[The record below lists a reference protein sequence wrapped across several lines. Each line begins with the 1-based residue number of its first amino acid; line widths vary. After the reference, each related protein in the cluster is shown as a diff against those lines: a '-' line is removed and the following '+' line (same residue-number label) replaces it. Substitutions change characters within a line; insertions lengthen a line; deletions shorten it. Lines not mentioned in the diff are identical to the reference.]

1 MQSVKRGSR
10 VAVVLATIAGVT
22 ALTAGCSTANSS
34 DPAKTG
40 GVNGKDAVTGA
51 NSTTNLIANAVG
63 WPMEPPDC
71 TGTTSVMPV
80 TIYNYSNQTIQFPV
94 QIGQSPDPAYL
105 SAPAQNAGQPT
116 WTEAAT
122 HVWVVNGVQGT
133 TCPGQTGEPPFS
145 SMEVIPPGGQLQIAF
160 GMGGI
165 DHSGSSADFQVGAID
180 YNVQIGSGGAWK
192 STTASLLP
200 FNVGSAGSNLQMVP
214 INCSSVSA
222 ANPTEYESGSVPLN
236 TASCIGIGP
245 YASNSNTQIAP
256 QTPLAPLTSTVPN
269 LATPNCGA
277 ADAQGVEVNPLIVTN
292 YTQQAQTVGGNIEGP
307 SAVSPTPS
315 SSTGTI
321 ACPNPTFNGTAG
333 VIPNSTIQPLQ
344 TEVFWVVS
352 LPGDDASNPVQFS
365 GAPGT
370 GGNTGPQWYQF
381 NPGLRAGS
389 VVSPTITVPAATGG
403 AGTGSTQNGF
413 TITNCNAI
421 APSSSVSGVN
431 GLPATDGG
439 VAQASAVSTAWLQQ
453 TSSLPTPNWSDGA
466 TALTLKSA
474 NDAICAAF
482 LPASPPQYMT
492 SGVVANS
499 PQQ

>member
-1 MQSVKRGSR
+1 MKSAKSRRR

-51 NSTTNLIANAVG
+51 NSTTNLVANAVG

-94 QIGQSPDPAYL
+94 QIGQSPNPADL
-105 SAPAQNAGQPT
+105 VAPAQNAGQPT
-116 WTEAAT
+116 WTEAAN

-145 SMEVIPPGGQLQIAF
+145 SVEVIPPGGQLQIAF
-160 GMGGI
+160 AMGGT
-165 DHSGSSADFQVGAID
+165 DHSGSSADFQVGGID
-180 YNVQIGSGGAWK
+180 YNVQIGIGGSWK
-192 STTASLLP
+192 NTTASLLP

-214 INCSSVSA
+214 INCSAVSD
-222 ANPTEYESGSVPLN
+222 ANPTEYESPSVPQN

-245 YASNSNTQIAP
+245 YASNSNTQLAP

-277 ADAQGVEVNPLIVTN
+277 ANAQGVEVNPVVVTN
-292 YTQQAQTVGGNIEGP
+292 YTNQVQTVGGNIDGP
-307 SAVSPTPS
+307 SVISPTPS
-315 SSTGTI
+315 SASGTI
-321 ACPNPTFNGTAG
+321 ACPNPTFSGTAA
-333 VIPNSTIQPLQ
+333 VIPNVTIQPLQ
-344 TEVFWVVS
+344 TEVYWIVS
-352 LPGDDASNPVQFS
+352 LPGDDASNPIEFG
-365 GAPGT
+365 GAPGAAGT
-370 GGNTGPQWYQF
+370 PGYPFYQF
-381 NPGLRAGS
+381 NPGFHAGA
-389 VVSPTITVPAATGG
+389 VVSPTVTVTGATGG
-403 AGTGSTQNGF
+403 AGTGITQNGF
-413 TITNCNAI
+413 TITNCNAT
-421 APSSSVSGVN
+421 AASSAATGIT

-439 VAQASAVSTAWLQQ
+439 VAQASAVSTGWGNQVA
-453 TSSLPTPNWSDGA
+453 SLPTPNWSDGQ
-466 TALTLKSA
+466 TAVTLKSA

-492 SGVVANS
+492 SGVFAQS